1 MTTIRV
7 LIPSWGPP
15 PSRPHL
21 MLISSPKPYLQYH
34 CTGGRA
40 SIYEFGGTK
49 HSVHHSGET
58 GGVRLSDT
66 ISRPSCALHACVH
79 ACVYTSP
86 HMSTSPIWLALKK
99 KKRGQ
104 DRGHYHNIRKEWMEP
119 NLGGR
124 SCPKSPR
131 YKVIFWTWCLPPLS
145 SVQSGKT
152 NWPQCPSLQS
162 EEEGKELEI
171 KIIQQVFYHIFAVVQ
186 STIPGSKNT
195 GVNRQPCSP
204 EPYPRVG
211 NACKMLGLWG
221 YN

>member
-1 MTTIRV
+1 MN
-7 LIPSWGPP
+7 L
-15 PSRPHL
+15 
-21 MLISSPKPYLQYH
+21 
-34 CTGGRA
+34 
-40 SIYEFGGTK
+40 GGTK

-58 GGVRLSDT
+58 GGVRLSET
-66 ISRPSCALHACVH
+66 ISRPSCALRACVH

-104 DRGHYHNIRKEWMEP
+104 DRDHYHNIRKEWMEP
-119 NLGGR
+119 DLGGR

-152 NWPQCPSLQS
+152 NWPQCPNLQS

-171 KIIQQVFYHIFAVVQ
+171 KIIQQVFYTSLLLCRARFQVPRTQGWTGSPALPNLTLEWEMHVKCLGCED
-186 STIPGSKNT
+186 TINFQFMLPIERRSSGQQKHNYLFPLIKSLPG
-195 GVNRQPCSP
+195 P
-204 EPYPRVG
+204 
-211 NACKMLGLWG
+211 
-221 YN
+221 